1 MVCLVLVIQRSI
13 TAAPG
18 PRKGLALRASVCAA
32 LSITDRRVVIALP
45 TANRTLNHR
54 STEEL
59 TSYPAPQF
67 VGDRASFGAM
77 DPCKRMRTPRF
88 VNDNEFHGKLTGVP
102 GVPEVAAVS
111 NVSDLRLITNSPP
124 WNLYLFPSTLQQ
136 FAARIDFNETARQS
150 GTGKGTQ
157 YEGEGDMENIK
168 CPTLVNKKECGL
180 ALILTEQDLDT
191 ETEVY
196 ECALGHRKYVLI
208 GETEKR
214 ICPTLKDG
222 KPCGLALSST
232 QRDPENAT
240 EIYEC
245 ALGHR
250 IYVPI
255 EPQEIEVE
263 S

>member
-1 MVCLVLVIQRSI
+1 
-13 TAAPG
+13 
-18 PRKGLALRASVCAA
+18 
-32 LSITDRRVVIALP
+32 
-45 TANRTLNHR
+45 
-54 STEEL
+54 
-59 TSYPAPQF
+59 
-67 VGDRASFGAM
+67 
-77 DPCKRMRTPRF
+77 
-88 VNDNEFHGKLTGVP
+88 
-102 GVPEVAAVS
+102 
-111 NVSDLRLITNSPP
+111 
-124 WNLYLFPSTLQQ
+124 
-136 FAARIDFNETARQS
+136 
-150 GTGKGTQ
+150 
-157 YEGEGDMENIK
+157 MENIK

-232 QRDPENAT
+232 KREPENAT